1 MTIIFRYRFIMFPAV
16 SLLTTLLLALSIA
29 ASPVEI
35 HDSPITLSIARRLN
49 TSGGTIN
56 LLQHDQSRAAT
67 LKSVGRDTLGHRS
80 GSIPVTNTAV
90 DYIASVS
97 IGNPATTCGFNN
109 EKTRGYSYILLQT
122 T

>member
-1 MTIIFRYRFIMFPAV
+1 MTIIFQYRFIMFPAV

-56 LLQHDQSRAAT
+56 LLQHNQSRAAT
-67 LKSVGRDTLGHRS
+67 LKSVGRDS
-80 GSIPVTNTAV
+80 QPS
-90 DYIASVS
+90 
-97 IGNPATTCGFNN
+97 
-109 EKTRGYSYILLQT
+109 
-122 T
+122 